1 MQTYNIRAEF
11 IPVNFNKPAVLT
23 TKTITQNGVYDAVT
37 DNADGYSSVTVV
49 VPVNEPRVQELNVT
63 PTTSNQTFVP
73 SVGVD
78 GFAPVNV
85 SAVNATIDPNIQEG
99 NIKDGVSILGVM
111 GNYQGTTP
119 TGTITITTNGVY
131 DVTDKATADVQ
142 VPTSAPAIYRP
153 LMVNN
158 GMITSDTSVGFMTL
172 PSNARDIGSYVY
184 AYAYSHNSNVVGSI
198 DLSDLT
204 AISGE
209 RACDFMFENCQN
221 ITAVDMSNIERIG
234 YQSCS
239 QMFYNCQ
246 NITSVDLG
254 NLKNI
259 DGEGCSAMFYGCSS
273 LTTVDLS
280 NLQYVGSY
288 GLSSTFDGCTSLT
301 TVDLSNLQRND
312 GGMANTFWG
321 CTGLIGVNLSG
332 VVSCDS
338 YSGFNSCFA
347 DCSSLTSINLSSL
360 VYAYGDCFNS
370 TFSGCTNL
378 TSVNL
383 SKLIRI
389 GTESCFNSTF
399 VDCTSLT
406 TLSFNNLAYTTEDIS
421 YSFDNMLSNCDG
433 VTVHFP
439 AEWQTEMENWDSVQN
454 GFGGTNT
461 TILWDLPNPTKY
473 DLSHITRLYADNALY
488 NCFVGGAFPN
498 LTSVDLSNLEEING
512 VGACNTTFAGCSNI
526 ISADLSSLRIV
537 SNDWGCA
544 SMFAECSSLTS
555 IDLSSLES
563 LTGVDCMGYMFV
575 GCTSLTELRFPS
587 LKTVLNSSVF
597 YQMLDRCNNVTVHFP
612 SNLASY
618 HFENVMGGS
627 GTTVLYDLPATE

>member
-49 VPVNEPRVQELNVT
+49 VPENEPRVQELNVT
-63 PTTSNQTFVP
+63 PTTSNQTFTP

-78 GFAPVNV
+78 GFTPVNV

-119 TGTITITTNGVY
+119 TGTITITANGVY

-142 VPTSAPAIYRP
+142 VPSSAPAVYRP
-153 LMVNN
+153 LMVDN
-158 GMITSDTSVGFMTL
+158 GTITGDTSSGFMAL
-172 PSNARDIGSYVY
+172 PSNARDIGPYVY
-184 AYAYSHNSNVVGSI
+184 ACAYFRNMNVTSV
-198 DLSDLT
+198 DLSGLT
-204 AISGE
+204 AITGE
-209 RACDFMFENCQN
+209 KACFLMFSYCQN
-221 ITAVDMSNIERIG
+221 ITTVDMSNIESIG

-239 QMFYNCQ
+239 EMFEGCQ
-246 NITSVDLG
+246 NLTNVDLG
-254 NLKNI
+254 NLKFVES
-259 DGEGCSAMFYGCSS
+259 EGCSSTFYGCSS
-273 LTTVDLS
+273 LTTIDLS
-280 NLQYVGSY
+280 NLQYVGNY
-288 GLSSTFDGCTSLT
+288 GLSSAFYGCSSLT
-301 TVDLSNLQRND
+301 TIDLSNLQRND
-312 GGMANTFWG
+312 GGMTNTFLD
-321 CTGLIGVNLSG
+321 CTGLTSVNLSG
-332 VVSCDS
+332 LITTDS
-338 YSGFNSCFA
+338 YSSFNGCFGG
-347 DCSSLTSINLSSL
+347 CSSLTSMNLGSL
-360 VYAYGDCFNS
+360 VYASNDCFGG
-370 TFSGCTNL
+370 TFNFCTNL
-378 TSVNL
+378 ASVNL
-383 SKLIRI
+383 SKLIRV
-389 GTESCFNSTF
+389 GTESCFTNAFS
-399 VDCTSLT
+399 DCTSLT

-421 YSFDNMLSNCDG
+421 YSFNNMLAGCSN

-439 AEWQTEMENWDSVQN
+439 AEWQTEMENWDDVQN

-473 DLSHITRLYADNALY
+473 DLSHITRLDASNALY
-488 NCFVGGAFPN
+488 NSFVGGAFPN

-512 VGACNTTFAGCSNI
+512 YGACNTTFSGCSNI

-537 SNDWGCA
+537 SNEIGCA

-563 LTGVDCMGYMFV
+563 LTGNDCMAYMFV

-587 LKTVLNSSVF
+587 LKTVLTPYVFNS
-597 YQMLDRCNNVTVHFP
+597 MLDRCNNVTVHFP

-618 HFENVMGGS
+618 KFENVMGGS